1 MYRTAVNTIYLAPM
15 ENQHKSGFVNI
26 IGRPN
31 VGKSTLMNALVGEQM
46 SIVTHK
52 PQTTRHRIF
61 GILSGE
67 HFQIVFSDTPGMI
80 KQPRYRMQEQM
91 NSFVEGT
98 FEDADL
104 FLLVVYP
111 GEVYEAEDPIF
122 KKLESTKAPVI
133 LVINK
138 ADISDQKSLQEYERS
153 WASRFQF
160 NTIFILSAL
169 HQFNTQGLLQYILE
183 QLPEGPAYYP
193 KDEISD
199 RSERFFASEIIR
211 EKIFLQYQKE
221 IPYSC
226 EVVIDEF
233 KEDPESKGLIRI
245 YSTIYVARKTQK
257 SILIGKNGMKIKE
270 LGTEARKHLERFF
283 EQRVYLELFVKVKEN
298 WRDDDRSLKYFGY

>member
-1 MYRTAVNTIYLAPM
+1 M

-67 HFQIVFSDTPGMI
+67 DFQIVFSDTPGMI

-111 GEVYEAEDPIF
+111 GEVYEPEDPIF
-122 KKLESTKAPVI
+122 VKLQKTKAPVI

-153 WASRFQF
+153 WSQRYPF
-160 NTIFILSAL
+160 NAVFILSAL
-169 HQFNTQGLLQYILE
+169 HQFNTQGLLTYILE
-183 QLPEGPAYYP
+183 QLPVGPAYYP

-233 KEDPESKGLIRI
+233 KEDPDSPGLIRI
-245 YSTIYVARKTQK
+245 HSTIFVARKTQK
-257 SILIGKNGMKIKE
+257 SILIGKGGIKIKE

-283 EQRVYLELFVKVKEN
+283 EQRVFLELYVKVKEN

>member
-1 MYRTAVNTIYLAPM
+1 M
-15 ENQHKSGFVNI
+15 EIKHKSGFVNI

-67 HFQIVFSDTPGMI
+67 DFQIVFSDTPGI
-80 KQPRYRMQEQM
+80 IAQPRYRMQQQM
-91 NSFVEGT
+91 NHFVDGS
-98 FEDADL
+98 FEDADMI
-104 FLLVVYP
+104 LLVTQP
-111 GEVYEAEDPIF
+111 GEQYDLEDGVFRKLTASEAP
-122 KKLESTKAPVI
+122 AI

-138 ADISDQKSLQEYERS
+138 AD
-153 WASRFQF
+153 
-160 NTIFILSAL
+160 LSNQDDLFKLKKEWESKFAFTDVMIVSAE
-169 HQFNTQGLLQYILE
+169 HQFNTDGLRNLILSL
-183 QLPEGPAYYP
+183 LPEGPEYYP

-233 KEDPESKGLIRI
+233 KQDPDNPALIRI
-245 YSTIYVARKTQK
+245 HATIFVARKTQK
-257 SILIGKNGMKIKE
+257 SILIGKGGSAIKQM
-270 LGTEARKHLERFF
+270 GTEARKHLELFF
-283 EQRVYLELFVKVKEN
+283 ESKIFLELFVKVKDN
-298 WRDDDRSLKYFGY
+298 WRDDERSLKYFGYH